1 MTGLIADEINLNM
14 KGKDFLTLADFS
26 TEEINGL
33 LLKAQQLKQ
42 GIYSGEDP
50 TLLKGKILGMIFE
63 KSSTRTRVSFE
74 AGMLQLGGHALYL
87 NSSDLQIGRGESVAD
102 TAKVLS
108 SYVDGIIIRTFSHK
122 LIEELAEHATIP
134 VINGLTDLYHPCQ
147 ALADML
153 TILEEKGSLKGIKLV
168 YVGDGNNVAHSLLI
182 ASAKLGINMTIAC
195 PKGYEP
201 QQTVLQLAK
210 EFAQKSG
217 AEIAVNYDVEESV
230 KNADVIYTDVWTSM
244 GQEAE
249 NEKRLMI
256 FKDYQ
261 VNEELMALAKQ
272 DSIFL
277 HCLPAH
283 RGEEVTAAVIDG
295 PNSSVFNQAANRL
308 HVQKALLSELL

>member
-14 KGKDFLTLADFS
+14 KGKDFLTLADYS
-26 TEEINGL
+26 TEEIKGL

-50 TLLKGKILGMIFE
+50 TPLKGKILGMIFE

-108 SYVDGIIIRTFSHK
+108 SYVDGIMIRTFSHK

-217 AEIAVNYDVEESV
+217 AEIDVNYDVEESV

-244 GQEAE
+244 GQEEE

>member
-50 TLLKGKILGMIFE
+50 RLLKGKILGMIFE

-108 SYVDGIIIRTFSHK
+108 SYVDGIMIRTFSHK